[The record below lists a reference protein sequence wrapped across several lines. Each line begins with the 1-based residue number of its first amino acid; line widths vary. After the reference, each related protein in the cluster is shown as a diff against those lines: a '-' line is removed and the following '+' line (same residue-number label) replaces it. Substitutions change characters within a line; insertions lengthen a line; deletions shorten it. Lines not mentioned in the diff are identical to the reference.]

1 MNFSYSII
9 QCLFNTYG
17 VLYTQSGLRSI
28 IDEIPESNSMY
39 GISKTL
45 WKYGIKNRAI
55 KATSRNDFPSQYP
68 FLAFHENCF
77 TWVLPKS
84 ATVRMKKRPECDKII
99 SHDLFHTKKIE
110 FPIPIL
116 LLEANIEGI
125 KEPNYRANKE
135 KQTIYVILQTALFL
149 WIFGTIIK
157 GCYILYH
164 LNILWLLSLILNFS
178 GTLFSFAMLLKR
190 MHIQHRLINKICRIK
205 KEDSSD
211 GCNHAI
217 NSKTS
222 MFFGLISLDLLAFAF
237 FLTNFL
243 LEIVDPIRY
252 ADSISIVFL
261 LTIPIAVWSIIY
273 QKYKLK
279 HWCVLCL
286 SICSVL
292 SAHFIV
298 SLCMGVPELNPEF
311 MIKTACLSFGY
322 GGLLSLSFFL
332 SQTITAFYRQK
343 KVIQENRQ
351 EKMKSGIFFHY
362 LTQGRKISFPE
373 WPAAITLA
381 QPQDARHKLTVISN
395 PYCNG
400 CADLHLRLHEI
411 SAFLKEKVHIEY
423 VFISFTGKRMQTLNI
438 IDWCNQEDPFFYLHK
453 WFSEYKYL
461 KADNPGNF
469 TKNEEASVSRIQE
482 LENQETWI
490 KEHITYTPALFFNG
504 YEFPENYHIED
515 LLYIL

>member
-1 MNFSYSII
+1 MNYSYSII
-9 QCLFNTYG
+9 QCLFKAYG
-17 VLYTQSGLRSI
+17 VSYTQIGLRSI
-28 IDEIPESNSMY
+28 IDEVPQSDSLY
-39 GISKTL
+39 GISKIL

-55 KATSRNDFPSQYP
+55 RATSRNDFPAQYP

-77 TWVLPKS
+77 TWVLPKDTT
-84 ATVRMKKRPECDKII
+84 ARMKKRPECDSII
-99 SHDLFHTKKIE
+99 SYDLFQNKKIG

-116 LLEANIEGI
+116 LLETNIEGI
-125 KEPNYRANKE
+125 KEPNYTANKE
-135 KQTIYVILQTALFL
+135 KQTFHVILLATIFL
-149 WIFGTIIK
+149 WISGAIIR

-164 LNILWLLSLILNFS
+164 SNIFLLLSLILNFS

-190 MHIQHRLINKICRIK
+190 MHIQHRLINKICRIRK
-205 KEDSSD
+205 DDTLD

-222 MFFGLISLDLLAFAF
+222 MFFGLISLDLLAFTF

-243 LEIVDPIRY
+243 LEIVAPVRY
-252 ADSISIVFL
+252 ADSISVFFL
-261 LTIPIAVWSIIY
+261 LTIPVAVWSIIY
-273 QKYKLK
+273 QKYRLR

-286 SICSVL
+286 SICCVL
-292 SAHFIV
+292 SMHFIV
-298 SLCMGVPELNPEF
+298 SLCRGIPELNSEF
-311 MIKTACLSFGY
+311 MIKTVCLSFGY
-322 GGLLSLSFFL
+322 GGVLSLLFFL
-332 SQTITAFYRQK
+332 SQTIAAFYRQK
-343 KVIQENRQ
+343 EVIQENRQ

-362 LTQGRKISFPE
+362 LTQGRKMSFPE

-381 QPQDARHKLTVISN
+381 QPQNARHKLTVISN

-400 CADLHLRLHEI
+400 CADFHLRLHGI

-423 VFISFTGKRMQTLNI
+423 AFISFTGKEMLTLNI
-438 IDWCNQEDPFFYLHK
+438 IDWCRQEDPFSCLHK

-461 KADNPGNF
+461 SADRLSNLI
-469 TKNEEASVSRIQE
+469 KNEEASADRVQK

-490 KEHITYTPALFFNG
+490 REHIKYTPALFLNG
-504 YEFPENYHIED
+504 YEFPENYNIED